1 MVKLISLLNGKNVEI
16 RNIDGPRGV
25 MGRNSDN
32 KLIKEV
38 IGWTPDEDLESG
50 LIKTYKWI
58 DEKIQLGLK
67 DAA

>member
-1 MVKLISLLNGKNVEI
+1 
-16 RNIDGPRGV
+16 

-32 KLIKEV
+32 RLIKEV
-38 IGWTPDEDLESG
+38 INWAPDEDLESG

-58 DEKIQLGLK
+58 DEQIQLGLK